1 MGKPRDLD
9 NVSVP
14 KAGGNQRGHNSRNRD
29 NSSQNKGDRSNGNAS
44 RNNRDHDSSSSDRSK
59 QNNHQGSSNNSN
71 SNQKSNRD
79 ANDNRNSANSNG
91 NSQNGNQHNSGSNT
105 AGNHSAGNTNSSGH
119 NFHIPDG
126 NNAIIRNANQA
137 GGDIGKQNSNSKNGN
152 NRNDDSAD
160 DAHLGKNGQG
170 GKDDSS
176 LNPLK
181 NMTNAAKDA
190 VNSGINEGL
199 GQQNNNQNGDSGQL
213 PNPKNSPIGRMASK
227 MGKKALKNTAK
238 VAAPAAAGLMAA
250 GVLYFKMRRAFGM
263 MMQTA
268 AAGLRNAID
277 NSALGHMVDLAH
289 NAVAGIGNIAGQA
302 GNALG
307 NLGNAIGH
315 GASALGHLASNAIS
329 TVTTTA
335 IHGVQALAHGIGVS
349 TVHAASLVGVA
360 IAMGAGGI
368 IVLGIG
374 TTFFNA
380 GQRDT
385 LVKNPNECLAG
396 VDAAQSGAQNEHID
410 KQSKE
415 YENAKELYKTFKVFG
430 LNDTQIAGILGNW
443 GHESGID
450 PTSVESIFDEP
461 YEIGPRKK
469 AALSNPAKYVAGI
482 SHGNAQYTRGGACPG
497 IGLGQWTGG
506 NGVRLMAAAK
516 KVGAKWYDLKFQV
529 AYMIANDTPT
539 GKSSKSFWDGMK
551 HTNSVNAAV
560 QYFLTN
566 WEGVTGNAL
575 QDRESKAA
583 TYYRQMKDWDR
594 GDKNDKFV
602 QSVFEMAKQLGKSAT
617 AKAVTDAAESCAAA
631 EMSSDNS
638 TAANAALSYAWDNQQ
653 QATGNNGTKLY
664 QQLHRAI
671 LPGDPYFESCD
682 RNVSL
687 AMRWSGTDI
696 NYPAGPVTTQRQYLA
711 GSHKWKKVG
720 TTSNFP
726 YKDLRPG
733 DVMVSGEHT
742 YLYVGAEAIRASIR
756 RGEHSAS
763 KVTKG
768 ADDVD
773 ASYGE
778 RSAGIGAEAD
788 YSINKHGDGP
798 YDIYRCIKPD
808 HSSKYKSVAAKAK
821 N

>member
-1 MGKPRDLD
+1 MRKPKDLD

-14 KAGGNQRGHNSRNRD
+14 KAGGNRRGGNSKNRD
-29 NSSQNKGDRSNGNAS
+29 DSSKNKGDRSNGNGS
-44 RNNRDHDSSSSDRSK
+44 RNNSSSSNRNN
-59 QNNHQGSSNNSN
+59 QNNDHGSNNKSN
-71 SNQKSNRD
+71 SNQKLNKD
-79 ANDNRNSANSNG
+79 A
-91 NSQNGNQHNSGSNT
+91 NSQNGKPSALGSNL
-105 AGNHSAGNTNSSGH
+105 AKKGS
-119 NFHIPDG
+119 DG
-126 NNAIIRNANQA
+126 NNAIVRNANLA
-137 GGDIGKQNSNSKNGN
+137 GANIGKQNNDSKNGN
-152 NRNDDSAD
+152 NHNDDSLD
-160 DAHLGKNGQG
+160 DARLGKTGQSG
-170 GKDDSS
+170 NDKPS

-181 NMTNAAKDA
+181 NMANNLKDT

-199 GQQNNNQNGDSGQL
+199 GQQNDDQNDNSGKL
-213 PNPKNSPIGRMASK
+213 PNPKNSPIGRIASQ
-227 MGKKALKNTAK
+227 MGKKGLKHVAK
-238 VAAPAAAGLMAA
+238 VAAPAAAGLMAGGA
-250 GVLYFKMRRAFGM
+250 LYFKMRRAMGM
-263 MMQTA
+263 MLDSA

-277 NSALGHMVDLAH
+277 NSVIGHMVDLAH
-289 NAVAGIGNIAGQA
+289 NAIAGVGNVVGQV

-315 GASALGHLASNAIS
+315 GVSAIGHLASNVIS

-349 TVHAASLVGVA
+349 TVQAASLVGVFVA
-360 IAMGAGGI
+360 IGAGG
-368 IVLGIG
+368 VFALGLG

-385 LVKNPNECLAG
+385 LVKNINECLAG
-396 VDAAQSGAQNEHID
+396 VDAAQSGAQNANID
-410 KQSKE
+410 KKSKE
-415 YENAKELYKTFKVFG
+415 YENAKELYKVFKVYG
-430 LNDTQIAGILGNW
+430 LNDMQIAGILGNW

-461 YEIGPRKK
+461 YQIGPRKK
-469 AALSNPAKYVAGI
+469 AALSNPSAYVARI
-482 SHGNAQYTRGGACPG
+482 SHGNAQYTLGGACPG

-539 GKSSKSFWDGMK
+539 GKPSKSFWDGMQR
-551 HTNSVNAAV
+551 TNSVNAAV

-583 TYYRQMKDWDR
+583 TYYRQMQDWDR
-594 GDKNDKFV
+594 GDKSDKFV
-602 QSVFEMAKQLGKSAT
+602 ESVFDLAKQLGKSAT

-638 TAANAALSYAWDNQQ
+638 TAANAALSYAWDNQN
-653 QATGNNGTKLY
+653 QAMGNNGTKLY
-664 QQLHRAI
+664 QEVHRAI

-711 GSHKWKKVG
+711 GSHKWKKIG

-726 YKDLRPG
+726 YNKLRPG
-733 DVMVSGEHT
+733 DVLITSESNPDEHT

-763 KVTKG
+763 KVPKG